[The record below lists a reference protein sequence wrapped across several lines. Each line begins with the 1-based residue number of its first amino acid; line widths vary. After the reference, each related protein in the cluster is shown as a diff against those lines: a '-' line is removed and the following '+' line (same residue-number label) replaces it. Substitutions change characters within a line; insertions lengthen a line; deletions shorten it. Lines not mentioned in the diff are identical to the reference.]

1 MRNRLWLEELRKGNK
16 MTMRQVSMSA
26 GISECYYS
34 QIESGKRNV
43 SVNTA
48 KAIGKALNFDW
59 KKFYE

>member
-1 MRNRLWLEELRKGNK
+1 MVRAWLANIRKEKNL
-16 MTMRQVSMSA
+16 TMCQVATEA

-43 SVNTA
+43 PVNTA
-48 KAIGKALNFDW
+48 KSIATVLKFDW